1 MMNKQLEK
9 LALETLNSLNGRGN
23 LETRNNDDEDFFEVS
38 IWGLRDLLEK
48 AYELGKQ
55 DGKVGE

>member
-1 MMNKQLEK
+1 MNKQLEK

-23 LETRNNDDEDFFEVS
+23 LETKDNDNEDFFEVS

-48 AYELGKQ
+48 VYELGKQ
-55 DGKVGE
+55 DEKVGE